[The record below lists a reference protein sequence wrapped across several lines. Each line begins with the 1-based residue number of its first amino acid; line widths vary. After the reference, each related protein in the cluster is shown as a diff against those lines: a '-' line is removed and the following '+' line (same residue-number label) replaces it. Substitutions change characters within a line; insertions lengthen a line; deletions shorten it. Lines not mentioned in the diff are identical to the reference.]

1 MNVKRWMT
9 RFNRWAASSAIF
21 AILLVLSLYGYRHF
35 SRMPYTRN
43 RSVTDL
49 QYQQGANY
57 SYTALVKPSL
67 LYDNRTEISK
77 GEPLYIKLVE
87 QLNITLQYNLTQTS
101 NSLKMANPTLKYKTT
116 ATLNGEGWAKTYLL
130 KPKESIPLSF
140 TDNYTLD
147 IKEIQGI
154 IDKIGEETGT
164 RAHTYTYKIQPHI
177 DLKASAGRETIE
189 QDFTPTLTIKFE
201 GGKIE
206 FEGLTNTKT
215 GDVTHPETETVI
227 WSFLGLTAA
236 VGAMKMTSIIS
247 SASSAVLLALSIM
260 FILEERGAR
269 PFLERLSGDIR
280 DRIIEASEPPE
291 RMEKATIK
299 VGSLKDLA
307 KVSEETFKPIIHHDN
322 VFYVLDGDMRYEFTF
337 EEMVEAKKLER
348 ETVEHME
355 EPKLKRVECPYLNGQ
370 DKRCVVV
377 AFGPSEASAYK
388 KLEAHIEKEHPDKLK
403 EFKDAHDE
411 RV

>member
-1 MNVKRWMT
+1 MT

-67 LYDNRTEISK
+67 LYDNRTEISM
-77 GEPLYIKLVE
+77 GEPLYIKLVK
-87 QLNITLQYNLTQTS
+87 QLNITLQYNLTQRPTHVEMTDITIKHEVS
-101 NSLKMANPTLKYKTT
+101 ANLSGGGWEKIHSLKTREVKPGSFL
-116 ATLNGEGWAKTYLL
+116 ETYAVDV
-130 KPKESIPLSF
+130 E
-140 TDNYTLD
+140 
-147 IKEIQGI
+147 EVEEVVEA
-154 IDKIGEETGT
+154 IGEETGVMVS
-164 RAHTYTYKIQPHI
+164 TYTYEIKPEIT
-177 DLKASAGRETIE
+177 LRALAEREFII
-189 QDFTPTLTIKFE
+189 QDFTPTLTIKFKQ
-201 GGKIE
+201 GKIE
-206 FEGLTNTKT
+206 FEGLTNKKT
-215 GDVTHPETETVI
+215 GAVTHLEKETATL
-227 WSFLGLTAA
+227 SFLGLTAA
-236 VGAMKMTSIIS
+236 VGEMKTTSMIS
-247 SASSAVLLALSIM
+247 SASSAVILTLSIL
-260 FILEERGAR
+260 FLIEKRVEERGGR
-269 PFLERLSGDIR
+269 PFLDRLSGDIR

-291 RMEKATIK
+291 RIEKATVK
-299 VGSLKDLA
+299 VGSLEDLA

-348 ETVEHME
+348 ETVERME
-355 EPKLKRVECPYLNGQ
+355 EPKLKRVECPYLNSQ
-370 DKRCVVV
+370 DKRCGVV
-377 AFGPSEASAYK
+377 ALGPSEASAYK